1 MVQDIAKKNLNS
13 LSACSTA
20 IASLKLV
27 GCEFNVSSFFVF
39 FRETYSAF
47 ISTFSVL
54 WKNFELFL
62 ILCRIK
68 KKDMNYL
75 QHDIF
80 FSTDHLNCSLVRRII
95 GKPATGVNNRIFC
108 SIYTK
113 RCFVK
118 QSVEKYFSANCADFS
133 LDGQNSLQVEAD
145 ESLLGEPRF
154 DCSCKHII
162 DPKIYHHSF

>member
-1 MVQDIAKKNLNS
+1 
-13 LSACSTA
+13 
-20 IASLKLV
+20 
-27 GCEFNVSSFFVF
+27 
-39 FRETYSAF
+39 
-47 ISTFSVL
+47 
-54 WKNFELFL
+54 
-62 ILCRIK
+62 
-68 KKDMNYL
+68 MNYL

-80 FSTDHLNCSLVRRII
+80 FFTDLLNCSLVRRII

-133 LDGQNSLQVEAD
+133 LDGQNSLQVEVD

-154 DCSCKHII
+154 DCPCKHII
-162 DPKIYHHSF
+162 DPKTAFDSCNDRHFFFMVETESFSRSVKIGNNENICCRKDQDPFLSISAFNLQKEIKMYNY